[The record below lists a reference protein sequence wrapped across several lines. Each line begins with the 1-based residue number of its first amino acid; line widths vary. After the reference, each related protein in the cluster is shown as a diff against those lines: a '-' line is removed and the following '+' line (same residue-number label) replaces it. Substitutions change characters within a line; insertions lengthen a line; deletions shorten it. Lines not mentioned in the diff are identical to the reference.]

1 MAEGKFIQ
9 AGGDGDSDLNSS
21 QFKEKKKCNMGFVN

>member
-9 AGGDGDSDLNSS
+9 AGGDGDSDLNLS
-21 QFKEKKKCNMGFVN
+21 QFKGKKKCNMRFVS